1 MAARSLPSTEP
12 EPTPR
17 PTGGMA
23 GQQLHQVVWEGHI
36 NVTEPVSVDL
46 V

>member
-1 MAARSLPSTEP
+1 MTAPSLPSTEP

-17 PTGGMA
+17 PTGGIP
-23 GQQLHQVVWEGHI
+23 GQQPHQVVWEGHI